1 MPIEHKI
8 NSRAHLIGN
17 DSKIRADLRHTVH
30 WLSVPLNSRTDVQ
43 SPIEDNP
50 LKKTTQFRQ
59 ILNSGELEFLLEAHN
74 GITAK
79 IGEEAGFKGLWAGGL
94 CMSAQYGVRDSNE
107 ASWTQVLE
115 MLEFMAD
122 ATSIPILLDGDTG
135 YGNFNNVRRLVRKLE
150 QRGIAAVCIED
161 KLFPKTNSFIDGNK
175 QQLAEIDEFCSRIKA
190 GKDSQTDDEFAIIT
204 RVEAF
209 IAGWGLAE
217 ALKRAEAYH
226 EAGSDG
232 ILIHSALSTPT
243 EILEFKRE
251 WADRS
256 PVVIVPTKYYATP
269 TDVLRDAGFS
279 IAIWANHMLRAAITT
294 MQECAATL
302 AREQSLLPLEDKI
315 ATVKEI
321 FRLQGATELKDAEEL
336 YLPKQTPAHAIV
348 LAASRGGDLGDLT
361 AERPKTMVEV
371 RGKPLLGHIVS
382 AYNASGIKDITV
394 VRGYKPEAVNL
405 SSLKY
410 VDNTDFAETGELLSL
425 QQALADESTDDDQGD
440 LYVSFGDVLFKRH
453 ILDGMAEVDADY
465 VIAVDTDWQASVNRG
480 RVADYVRCSEANSRH
495 AFYRDI
501 TLVDAGGD
509 IPDQE
514 IHGEWMGILR
524 VSAKALPGFM
534 AIVRELAA
542 DPDNQ
547 RAQLHRVLT
556 ELARQDKNSVRV
568 VYTTGH
574 WLDVDSLD
582 DVLAAGSFA

>member
-1 MPIEHKI
+1 MNARPDTAKE
-8 NSRAHLIGN
+8 L
-17 DSKIRADLRHTVH
+17 
-30 WLSVPLNSRTDVQ
+30 
-43 SPIEDNP
+43 P
-50 LKKTTQFRQ
+50 LKKTTQFRR
-59 ILNSGELEFLLEAHN
+59 LLDSGELEFLLEAHN

-115 MLEFMAD
+115 MLEFMSD

-150 QRGIAAVCIED
+150 QRGIAGVCIED
-161 KLFPKTNSFIDGNK
+161 KLYPKTNSFIDGNK

-209 IAGWGLAE
+209 IAGWGLGE

-243 EILEFKRE
+243 EILAFKRE

-302 AREQSLLPLEDKI
+302 AREQSLLPIEDKI
-315 ATVKEI
+315 ASVKEI
-321 FRLQGATELKDAEEL
+321 FRLQGATELKDAEER
-336 YLPKQTPAHAIV
+336 YLPKQTPARAIV
-348 LAASRGGDLGDLT
+348 LAASRGGDLGELT
-361 AERPKTMVEV
+361 EERPKTMVEV
-371 RGKPLLGHIVS
+371 RGQPLLGHIVA

-405 SSLKY
+405 SSLNY
-410 VDNTDFAETGELLSL
+410 VDNSDFADTGELLSL
-425 QQALADESTDDDQGD
+425 HCALSAQEVDETDGD

-453 ILDGMAEVDADY
+453 ILDGMSELDADV

-480 RVADYVRCSEANSRH
+480 RAADYVRCSEPNSRH
-495 AFYRDI
+495 AFYHDI
-501 TLVDAGGD
+501 TLAAAGEELAED
-509 IPDQE
+509 E
-514 IHGEWMGILR
+514 IHGEWMGVLR
-524 VSAKALPGFM
+524 VSATGLPAFKSLVSEM
-534 AIVRELAA
+534 AQNPANR
-542 DPDNQ
+542 
-547 RAQLHRVLT
+547 RAKMHHLLD
-556 ELARQDKNSVRV
+556 ELARREHITVRV
-568 VYTTGH
+568 FYTTGH